1 LRRNPRNGGGVD
13 RCEGSM
19 STWTTPATSVPS
31 PLRSAATPPP
41 VVVPEDRRRQHRSTS
56 LSYTLDAYARQAHVI
71 GRVEYSS
78 KGRT

>member
-1 LRRNPRNGGGVD
+1 VRGVD
-13 RCEGSM
+13 VNVDDAGHVGPLPPPVGSD
-19 STWTTPATSVPS
+19 A
-31 PLRSAATPPP
+31 PP